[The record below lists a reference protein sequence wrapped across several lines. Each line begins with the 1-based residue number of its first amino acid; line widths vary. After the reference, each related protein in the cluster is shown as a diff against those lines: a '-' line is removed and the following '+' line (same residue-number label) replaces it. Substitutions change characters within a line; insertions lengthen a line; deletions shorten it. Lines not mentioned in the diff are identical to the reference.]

1 MKKLI
6 FTLIALATMTCAMA
20 QSEENVEKRERGNRP
35 DPKEMAEKR
44 TQDMVEKYALS
55 TEQAAKVKALNEKYM
70 SQMGNRGR
78 GGNRGQRPDMQ
89 NGSRPERPQGGMRPD
104 SIGKRGNGRGMGQ
117 RGERFGQR
125 GERMKQYNEELRT
138 ILNEAQ
144 YKAYEADQ
152 EKMMKE
158 RRERFGN
165 NQKKD

>member
-6 FTLIALATMTCAMA
+6 FTLFALATMTLAMA
-20 QSEENVEKRERGNRP
+20 QSEDNAGKRERGNRP

-44 TQDMVEKYALS
+44 TKDMVEKYALS

-70 SQMGNRGR
+70 SQMGGRGR
-78 GGNRGQRPDMQ
+78 GGNRGHRPGMQ
-89 NGSRPERPQGGMRPD
+89 NGQRPERPQGDMRPD
-104 SIGKRGNGRGMGQ
+104 SLGHRGNGKGMRQ
-117 RGERFGQR
+117 RGEGMGQR

-158 RRERFGN
+158 RRERFEN
-165 NQKKD
+165 NKKKD

>member
-1 MKKLI
+1 M
-6 FTLIALATMTCAMA
+6 TLAMA
-20 QSEENVEKRERGNRP
+20 QSEENVDKRERGNRP

-44 TQDMVEKYALS
+44 TKDMVEKYALS

-70 SQMGNRGR
+70 SQMGGRGR
-78 GGNRGQRPDMQ
+78 GGNRGHRPGMQ
-89 NGSRPERPQGGMRPD
+89 NGQRPERPQGDMRPD
-104 SIGKRGNGRGMGQ
+104 SLSNRGNGKGM
-117 RGERFGQR
+117 RQR

-158 RRERFGN
+158 RRERFEN
-165 NQKKD
+165 NKKKD